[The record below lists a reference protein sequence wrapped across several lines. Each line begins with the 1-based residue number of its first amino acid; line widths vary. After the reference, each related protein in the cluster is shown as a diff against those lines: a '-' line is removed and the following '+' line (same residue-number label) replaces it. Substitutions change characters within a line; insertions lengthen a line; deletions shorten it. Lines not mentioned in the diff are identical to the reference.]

1 MKKFYTLVLTAISL
15 CSHQISQAQCNG
27 VKGPNLLG
35 AKGTFSAPFITVNST
50 ADACTNSGSN
60 SFNPTG
66 NVGNALLGCTSPGT
80 ALPCSD
86 FTYAATAGGLEP
98 EFTYSILKTIGDNT
112 GGNCI
117 KGDWTGRDHTGDGG
131 YFMAVN
137 GAPNTT
143 ENEPFYQVKSV
154 AVCIGATYEFS
165 AWVANLLPASSPY
178 ASPGSEPNISFKV
191 NGTIIANSGPVTY
204 NNAATWTKVSGTF
217 VATTSLVNLE
227 VINATTVA
235 IGNDLG
241 LDDISINVCQSQIAV
256 QGPSSIC
263 SGNTVSINF
272 VVTDINQSNTWYKW
286 LKSVDGGITFTD
298 LTGGAQASFTGSTYT
313 LTNNLGIVNSSMN
326 GIKYRLA
333 VSTSQAGL
341 SNPDC
346 IYFNDYTVLAA
357 DCGPLP
363 IQLTS
368 FKGRYLNGKSQL
380 DWQTSQEINN
390 DHFDLMRSTDGVN
403 FIKAGT
409 VKGAG
414 NSSTVKTYTYQD
426 DISSHLGNFV
436 YYRLKQVDID
446 KREILSA
453 VVKLSMRGQ
462 TSFEVFPNPFN
473 NNFTISFNALK
484 SATGTLRIQSSTGN
498 LVYSKT
504 INIAKGNNSL
514 MTSSL
519 PSLGAGVYY
528 VTVYNEELNLSTK
541 LQKL

>member
-1 MKKFYTLVLTAISL
+1 M
-15 CSHQISQAQCNG
+15 
-27 VKGPNLLG
+27 
-35 AKGTFSAPFITVNST
+35 
-50 ADACTNSGSN
+50 
-60 SFNPTG
+60 
-66 NVGNALLGCTSPGT
+66 
-80 ALPCSD
+80 
-86 FTYAATAGGLEP
+86 
-98 EFTYSILKTIGDNT
+98 
-112 GGNCI
+112 
-117 KGDWTGRDHTGDGG
+117 
-131 YFMAVN
+131 
-137 GAPNTT
+137 
-143 ENEPFYQVKSV
+143 
-154 AVCIGATYEFS
+154 
-165 AWVANLLPASSPY
+165 
-178 ASPGSEPNISFKV
+178 
-191 NGTIIANSGPVTY
+191 
-204 NNAATWTKVSGTF
+204 
-217 VATTSLVNLE
+217 
-227 VINATTVA
+227 
-235 IGNDLG
+235 
-241 LDDISINVCQSQIAV
+241 
-256 QGPSSIC
+256 
-263 SGNTVSINF
+263 
-272 VVTDINQSNTWYKW
+272 
-286 LKSVDGGITFTD
+286 
-298 LTGGAQASFTGSTYT
+298 
-313 LTNNLGIVNSSMN
+313 
-326 GIKYRLA
+326 
-333 VSTSQAGL
+333 
-341 SNPDC
+341 
-346 IYFNDYTVLAA
+346 
-357 DCGPLP
+357 
-363 IQLTS
+363 
-368 FKGRYLNGKSQL
+368 